1 MSSIHYLCLLLK
13 KVFKRLPSPPPLK
26 LTNPQAGRDHRV
38 QSCHVIK
45 ENLCL
50 RGSYEKWTPTRQP
63 PRRLSQPIY
72 HHLPPPLNT
81 VQLSVTNWQMG
92 SRKTRWPCVTRA
104 SRANKG
110 MFGQE
115 RLSAGGEANLT
126 GIWAGSTAVYRWK
139 TVCESKSSLK
149 TFEDVWQVPVP
160 KAAMC

>member
-1 MSSIHYLCLLLK
+1 MAALATSSQTHQPPSRKGSSSPILPRY
-13 KVFKRLPSPPPLK
+13 KRKSVSERQLRKMDPNTTATPPPL
-26 LTNPQAGRDHRV
+26 PA
-38 QSCHVIK
+38 
-45 ENLCL
+45 
-50 RGSYEKWTPTRQP
+50 
-63 PRRLSQPIY
+63 
-72 HHLPPPLNT
+72 HLPSSPSAPQDRPTFGHKLANGITENQVALRHQSIPP
-81 VQLSVTNWQMG
+81 
-92 SRKTRWPCVTRA
+92 
-104 SRANKG
+104 NKG